1 MQCGSGS
8 PSSPVFED
16 FFGFPVPIIRHSFP
30 TIWYMK
36 NLVME
41 MVGKREDSVKHESH
55 KEVNMAAVITVIA
68 LVLFF
73 IGASFYLV
81 IDSYLEATT

>member
-1 MQCGSGS
+1 
-8 PSSPVFED
+8 
-16 FFGFPVPIIRHSFP
+16 
-30 TIWYMK
+30 
-36 NLVME
+36 ME
-41 MVGKREDSVKHESH
+41 LVGKRQDTAIQESH

-81 IDSYLEATT
+81 IDSYLEATS

>member
-1 MQCGSGS
+1 
-8 PSSPVFED
+8 
-16 FFGFPVPIIRHSFP
+16 
-30 TIWYMK
+30 MK

-41 MVGKREDSVKHESH
+41 MVGKRKDTVVNESH